1 MASISTAISI
11 TDRMTGPIQN
21 IIGAVNSLISA
32 TESAGTAMNDA
43 FDVHIFDDAR
53 QKMDLANQ
61 QMEEI
66 IASTERA
73 RRGQERYNASV
84 EAGEAA
90 AGGLLSTVKSI
101 AGAYLGLQGIQKL
114 MDASDTYVQTEARL
128 GFLVDDGGSVGQ
140 LESEIMAS
148 ANRARASYATTADAI
163 AKLGIQASQ
172 AFSSNNELIAFTELL
187 NKSFVNSGTSVEGVN
202 SVMLQLTQSMAA
214 GKLQGEEL
222 NAVLDNAAPIVQN
235 IQNYLEDV
243 MDIDASNIKELA
255 SEGVITAEIIKQSMF
270 YAADEINA
278 QFENMPMTWGQ
289 VWNVMGNYATVG
301 LKPVLL
307 VVSSL
312 ANNMDIVA
320 PIVLGVAAAF
330 GIYTAAI
337 AANSAAQGI
346 SNLIG
351 FMRAKML
358 LANVNATLLA
368 TSSEYAL
375 AVATAQA
382 TVAQSGLNAVL
393 AANPIMFIVMLIV
406 VLIGM
411 LYAGVAAYNK
421 FTDSSVSA
429 TGIIGGA
436 FGVLAAFI
444 GNQIIFLWN
453 MFASIANFVAN
464 VFIDPVGAVKVL
476 FYEMAQSVLGY
487 LSTMAHGVEDVINK
501 IPGVEVD
508 ITSGLDSFLSEI
520 EAAASEAK
528 SEADWFEFIGTKDYM
543 DFSDAA
549 HTGYAMGVDLENSI
563 GDFFGGIGTDFD
575 YTSAIPYNDEIAA
588 NTAQTAANT
597 GDIADEIETTKENM
611 EYLRKMAE
619 RDVVLRYMTPNINVD
634 MSGMSNNIKNG
645 MDIDGV
651 IDHMVRKTG
660 EAVESMAEGA

>member
-1 MASISTAISI
+1 MSSISTAISI

-21 IIGAVNSLISA
+21 IIGAVNSLISV
-32 TESAGTAMNDA
+32 TESAGMAIDGA
-43 FDVHIFDDAR
+43 FDIHSFDEAR
-53 QKMDLANQ
+53 QGLDLAQ
-61 QMEEI
+61 RQMEEI

-73 RRGQERYNASV
+73 RQGQDRYNDQI
-84 EAGEAA
+84 EAGQQ
-90 AGGLLSTVKSI
+90 AGKGLLSTVKSI
-101 AGAYLGLQGIQKL
+101 AGAYLGIQGIQKL
-114 MDASDTYVQTEARL
+114 MNASDAYVQTEARL
-128 GFLVDDGGSVGQ
+128 GFLVDDGGSVDQ
-140 LESEIMAS
+140 LEAEIMAS

-235 IQNYLEDV
+235 IQKYLEDV

-255 SEGVITAEIIKQSMF
+255 SEGAITAEIIKQSMF

-278 QFENMPMTWGQ
+278 QFEDMPMTWGQ
-289 VWNVMGNYATVG
+289 VWNLMSNYATIA
-301 LKPVLL
+301 LEPMLL
-307 VVSSL
+307 AVSAL

-320 PIVLGVAAAF
+320 PIVLGIASAF
-330 GIYTAAI
+330 AVYTLFTNGATWATN
-337 AANSAAQGI
+337 ALKAAQMALKAASALNPVGLVIIALIALI
-346 SNLIG
+346 SLI
-351 FMRAKML
+351 
-358 LANVNATLLA
+358 
-368 TSSEYAL
+368 
-375 AVATAQA
+375 
-382 TVAQSGLNAVL
+382 
-393 AANPIMFIVMLIV
+393 
-406 VLIGM
+406 
-411 LYAGVAAYNK
+411 YAGVAAYNK

-444 GNQIIFLWN
+444 GNQLIFLWN
-453 MFASIANFVAN
+453 MFASVANFVAN

-476 FYEMAQSVLGY
+476 FYEMAQTVLGFM
-487 LSTMAHGVEDVINK
+487 STMAHGVEDVINK

-520 EAAASEAK
+520 EAAANEAK

-549 HTGYAMGVDLENSI
+549 NTGYTTGENLGNSI
-563 GDFFGGIGTDFD
+563 GEYFGGIGNEFN
-575 YTSAIPYNDEIAA
+575 IPPYDEEIASSA
-588 NTAQTAANT
+588 AETAENT
-597 GDIADEIETTKENM
+597 GTIADEIETTKENM

-634 MSGMSNNIKNG
+634 MSGMSNSIKNG

-651 IDHMVRKTG
+651 IDHMVRKTN
-660 EAVESMAEGA
+660 EAAAVVAEGA